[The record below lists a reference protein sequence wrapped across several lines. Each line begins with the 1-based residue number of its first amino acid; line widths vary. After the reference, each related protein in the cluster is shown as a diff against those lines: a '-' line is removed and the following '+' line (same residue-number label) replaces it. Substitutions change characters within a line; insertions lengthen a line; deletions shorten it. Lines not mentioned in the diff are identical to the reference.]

1 MREAREI
8 IEEKREKVNEKSCPR
23 GEEKENLTVQ
33 EKLLTLARDELGTR
47 EAPAGSN
54 RVKYNTA
61 YYGREV
67 SGPAYPWCCV
77 FQWWL
82 FRQAG
87 AGRLFYGGGKTA
99 SCTELYRYYRNQGR
113 AVGPA
118 ELQRGDLVF
127 FVFDGGASGGM
138 NHVGI
143 CERVENGY
151 VTTIDGN
158 TGTDSEANGGAV
170 LRRRRAL
177 RFVGGAARVEEEAR
191 VDGEEE
197 MKQYRYVA
205 EMPEWAQTAAEKAIA
220 AGVIKMD
227 ESGAAAVYE
236 TNLQSLVWLE
246 RLGLLDGPGKEPE
259 NGA

>member
-1 MREAREI
+1 MVTFERSAL
-8 IEEKREKVNEKSCPR
+8 CG
-23 GEEKENLTVQ
+23 GEGGENLTVR
-33 EKLLTLARDELGTR
+33 EKLLELAWGELGTK

-87 AGRLFYGGGKTA
+87 AGNLFYGGGKTA
-99 SCTELYRYYRNQGR
+99 SCTALYQYYKHAGQTVNG
-113 AVGPA
+113 A

-143 CERVENGY
+143 CESVKNGF

-177 RFVGGAARVEEEAR
+177 RFVGGAARPENEEEK
-191 VDGEEE
+191 
-197 MKQYRYVA
+197 MKQYRYVN
-205 EMPEWAQTAAEKAIA
+205 EMPDWARAAAEKAIA

-227 ESGAAAVYE
+227 ENGAAAVYE

-246 RLGLLDGPGKEPE
+246 RLGLLDRPGKEA
-259 NGA
+259 GDGT

>member
-1 MREAREI
+1 M
-8 IEEKREKVNEKSCPR
+8 
-23 GEEKENLTVQ
+23 TVC
-33 EKLLTLARDELGTR
+33 ETLLELARGELGTK

-54 RVKYNTA
+54 RVKYNAA

-67 SGPAYPWCCV
+67 SGPSYPWCCV

-82 FRQAG
+82 FQKAG
-87 AGRLFYGGGKTA
+87 AGGLFYGGGKTA
-99 SCTELYRYYRNQGR
+99 SCTELYRYYKHMGR
-113 AVGPA
+113 TVKAA
-118 ELQRGDLVF
+118 EIQRGDLVF
-127 FVFDGGASGGM
+127 FVFDEGASRCM

-143 CERVENGY
+143 CERVENGF

-177 RFVGGAARVEEEAR
+177 RFVGGAARPDVE
-191 VDGEEE
+191 EEE

-205 EMPEWAQTAAEKAIA
+205 EMPEWARAAAEKAIA
-220 AGVIKMD
+220 SGVIKMD

-236 TNLQSLVWLE
+236 SNLQSLVWLE
-246 RLGLLDGPGKEPE
+246 RLGLLDKPEKEAG
-259 NGA
+259 NGT